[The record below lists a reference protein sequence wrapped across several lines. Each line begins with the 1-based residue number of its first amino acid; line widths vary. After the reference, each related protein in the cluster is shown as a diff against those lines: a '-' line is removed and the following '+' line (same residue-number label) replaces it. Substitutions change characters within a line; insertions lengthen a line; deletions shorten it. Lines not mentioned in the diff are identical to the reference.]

1 MSETKKD
8 MCIYIYIYIYIYI
21 TQTSRNVGRYMS
33 IIATHVQIKV
43 HLG

>member
-8 MCIYIYIYIYIYI
+8 MCIYIYIYI